1 MLGFLAACPFPHQVL
16 VRLVGGV
23 GGTVMVEPFWV
34 DVNMRPSFQH
44 PQFLY
49 QIALGFTEPVSLGL
63 QSCGDLARW
72 SPLRR

>member
-1 MLGFLAACPFPHQVL
+1 MLGFLAACPLPHQVL

-34 DVNMRPSFQH
+34 DVNMSPSFQH

-63 QSCGDLARW
+63 RSWGHPARW
-72 SPLRR
+72 RALRR